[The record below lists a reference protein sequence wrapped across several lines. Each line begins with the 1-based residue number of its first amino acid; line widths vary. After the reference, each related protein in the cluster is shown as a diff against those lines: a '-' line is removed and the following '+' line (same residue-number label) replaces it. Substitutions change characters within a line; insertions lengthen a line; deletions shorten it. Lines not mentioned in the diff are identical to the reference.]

1 MVDNVLQQV
10 EDLVSVN
17 INVALI
23 VVLMFIGLFLKHAI
37 KKLDNSWIPLILGI
51 LGMIISVLMK
61 IPFNP
66 QTDLLTI
73 LVEGIVAAVFATIFQ
88 TKLKDILAAMK
99 NAGTSIGG
107 PGDTSDDQASE
118 VCILNKFDHNY
129 ITFP

>member
-1 MVDNVLQQV
+1 MVDNVLQQI

-88 TKLKDILAAMK
+88 SKFKDILAAMK
-99 NAGTSIGG
+99 IKGTAVVG
-107 PGDTSDDQASE
+107 PGDISNDQISE
-118 VCILNKFDHNY
+118 DNDANK
-129 ITFP
+129 

>member
-51 LGMIISVLMK
+51 LGMIMSVLMK

-88 TKLKDILAAMK
+88 TKLKDILATMK

-118 VCILNKFDHNY
+118 DTDK
-129 ITFP
+129 

>member
-1 MVDNVLQQV
+1 MVDNVLQQI

-88 TKLKDILAAMK
+88 SKFKDILAAMK
-99 NAGTSIGG
+99 NKGTAVVG
-107 PGDTSDDQASE
+107 PGDISNDQISE
-118 VCILNKFDHNY
+118 DNDANK
-129 ITFP
+129 

>member
-1 MVDNVLQQV
+1 MVDNVLQQI

-23 VVLMFIGLFLKHAI
+23 VVLMFIGFFLKHAI
-37 KKLDNSWIPLILGI
+37 KKLDSSWIPLILGI
-51 LGMIISVLMK
+51 LGMVISVLMK

-88 TKLKDILAAMK
+88 SKLKDILAAMRIK
-99 NAGTSIGG
+99 GTAVVG
-107 PGDTSDDQASE
+107 PGDISNDQISEDDT
-118 VCILNKFDHNY
+118 NK
-129 ITFP
+129 

>member
-1 MVDNVLQQV
+1 MVDNVLQQI

-23 VVLMFIGLFLKHAI
+23 VVLMFIGFFLKHAI

-51 LGMIISVLMK
+51 LGMVISVLMK

-88 TKLKDILAAMK
+88 SKLKDILAAMRIK
-99 NAGTSIGG
+99 GAAVVG
-107 PGDTSDDQASE
+107 PGDISNDQISEDDA
-118 VCILNKFDHNY
+118 NK
-129 ITFP
+129 

>member
-1 MVDNVLQQV
+1 MVDNVLQQI

-23 VVLMFIGLFLKHAI
+23 VVLMFIGFFLKHAI

-51 LGMIISVLMK
+51 LGMVISVLMK

-88 TKLKDILAAMK
+88 SKFKDILAAMK
-99 NAGTSIGG
+99 IKGTAVVG
-107 PGDTSDDQASE
+107 PGDISNDQISEDDA
-118 VCILNKFDHNY
+118 NK
-129 ITFP
+129 

>member
-1 MVDNVLQQV
+1 MVDNVLQQI

-23 VVLMFIGLFLKHAI
+23 VVLMFIGFFLKHAI

-51 LGMIISVLMK
+51 LGMVISVLMK

-88 TKLKDILAAMK
+88 SKFKDILAAMRIK
-99 NAGTSIGG
+99 GTAVVG
-107 PGDTSDDQASE
+107 PGDISNDQISEDDA
-118 VCILNKFDHNY
+118 NK
-129 ITFP
+129 

>member
-1 MVDNVLQQV
+1 MVDNVLQQI

-23 VVLMFIGLFLKHAI
+23 VVLMFIGFFLKHAI

-51 LGMIISVLMK
+51 LGMVISVLMK

-88 TKLKDILAAMK
+88 SKLKDILAAMRIK
-99 NAGTSIGG
+99 GTAVVG
-107 PGDTSDDQASE
+107 PGDISNDQISEDDA
-118 VCILNKFDHNY
+118 NK
-129 ITFP
+129 